1 MKGQKLLT
9 GILTALMLM
18 GTAPAVLAE
27 PYEVDAEEGF
37 HNTTFSQAVLELV
50 NEHRINARLEPL
62 ALSDDLNDSA
72 ALRAQEI
79 AEVFDHTRPDG
90 SSFDTAISGSYRMIG
105 ENIQAGASSPEE
117 VVDAWMNSEGHREN
131 IMNPDYREMGLGYY
145 YADDGTYQHYWVQLF
160 RR

>member
-9 GILTALMLM
+9 GILMSLMLM
-18 GTAPAVLAE
+18 GSTPAVFAA
-27 PYEVDAEEGF
+27 PFEVEAEEGL

-50 NEHRINARLEPL
+50 NGHRINVGLEPL

-79 AEVFDHTRPDG
+79 VEVFDHTRSDG

-105 ENIQAGASSPEE
+105 ENIQAGASLPEE

-131 IMNPDYREMGLGYY
+131 IMNPDYQEMGLGYY
-145 YADDGTYQHYWVQLF
+145 YVENDT
-160 RR
+160 

>member
-1 MKGQKLLT
+1 MS
-9 GILTALMLM
+9 LMLM
-18 GTAPAVLAE
+18 GSTLAVFAD
-27 PYEVDAEEGF
+27 PFEVEAEEGL

-50 NEHRINARLEPL
+50 NGHRINAGLEPL

-79 AEVFDHTRPDG
+79 VEVFDHTRLDG

-131 IMNPDYREMGLGYY
+131 IMNPDYQEMGLGYY
-145 YADDGTYQHYWVQLF
+145 YVENDT
-160 RR
+160 